1 MGQIDVGGSTWI
13 RCSPKV
19 QSGFTCDAH
28 LLCSCVD
35 RGREE
40 EEVIRTTVARRKEGR
55 GEGGEETDGGRGK
68 NGWRKERE
76 EKEFMTSWTR
86 RKEGRWGGGGEE
98 IDRGRNYIP
107 CGKKEGGRKLT
118 KK

>member
-35 RGREE
+35 RGREA
-40 EEVIRTTVARRKEGR
+40 EVIRTTVARRKEGGKVER
-55 GEGGEETDGGRGK
+55 KQMEEEEKMDGGR
-68 NGWRKERE
+68 
-76 EKEFMTSWTR
+76 
-86 RKEGRWGGGGEE
+86 
-98 IDRGRNYIP
+98 RGRRRN
-107 CGKKEGGRKLT
+107 L
-118 KK
+118 